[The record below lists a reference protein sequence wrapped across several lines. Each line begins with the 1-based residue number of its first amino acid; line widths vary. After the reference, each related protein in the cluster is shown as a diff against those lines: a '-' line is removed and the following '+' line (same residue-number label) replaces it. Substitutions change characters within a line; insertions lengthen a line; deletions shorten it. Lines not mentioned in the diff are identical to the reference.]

1 MTDTQKIIST
11 LEMPEKVALFK
22 ELYDELA
29 GCGTNGDTEL
39 AHVNT
44 FEASLLKS
52 IGGSGTINEVTGL
65 PQFGKGGGSPPPAQP
80 TTTTQTSEFPT
91 ELRPFIKDILGEAKG
106 EFAREKGEGYI
117 PFGGPQLAQFTPEQQ
132 QAFATGREQFGA
144 RGLAGTPLGQASTY
158 YQPALAATAL
168 GTSEIGAGDI
178 GRRMDPFLQNV
189 VDVAKREARRDEDL
203 ASQGRSAQAVG
214 AGSFGGSRQAILEAE
229 AERNLGQRLGD
240 IQAQGLSQ
248 AFQNAQQA
256 AEAQRAREMAGGR
269 QFAGLGESA
278 FSRAR
283 GDITGLAGVGE
294 AQQGRSQQALDLARR
309 EFEEE
314 KAFPSTALQRYS
326 SLIRGWGLT
335 PSQTTVTTPPAIPR
349 PGLGQQIAG
358 AAGTGIGLYGQ
369 FGGFDKRAGGLV
381 GLMGG
386 GTPMDPLRPPYEL
399 FPAPTNGQYN
409 TGGMVG
415 LNQGGTVNRFMGQL
429 IKKNS
434 VAHPIPNQPIP
445 SGGGKAG
452 GKGLFNNLIMGM
464 LKKHYDQG
472 TLPGQGQ
479 SGDLGRPPEGYTPFN
494 VNLGRFADTGSSY
507 HPGAATGGLLGL
519 TVSQNAKRGALTQP
533 STDVA
538 KLSLSDIGD
547 WYRNPLNRYDMTLGE
562 AVGRMGDFY
571 RKPLTESDTTS
582 LVESDDLIPEMILQ
596 DFPELLKKIPEGARI
611 VAEKAAEFFPLDA
624 AAQAYANL
632 QAGQA
637 GHGGRSDT
645 GVPTGEVHDA
655 EYTVFDR
662 DPAPFGLDPSTPIT
676 AGTRIDN
683 ITDTGGLVSG
693 VPQDEQ
699 RLAQQQ
705 AEGIAADN
713 RAKNIDQEGDPS
725 IPVDPM
731 QALLDQRNADTSSA
745 ITDAAAAEQKY
756 LDYLKG
762 QSGGDQ
768 DKWGALTQL
777 GLNLMSETPQYE
789 GEGLLA
795 IAGRAG
801 KEPLAALQASQKED
815 KALNYKIAEVEKD
828 MAVRRAGLKS
838 ASAQQSFD
846 NRIKLIDS
854 LSKSKQYKFNLLEKM
869 ADLSPANVRTTGSVI
884 RRYMGT
890 LLGQPDTA
898 IQALHNAGV
907 RGVDSEGQLKRFA
920 KTFGEKVSP
929 GGSGKDVEN
938 DFVHT
943 IALMAREKQF
953 SEGISFEEAIQ
964 ASMLKLLGETPIYVE
979 DGNFIMGHDSYL
991 TTPPPSEE

>member
-65 PQFGKGGGSPPPAQP
+65 PQFGKGGGSPPPPQP

-132 QAFATGREQFGA
+132 QAFQTGREQFGA

-168 GTSEIGAGDI
+168 GTSEIGTGDI
-178 GRRMDPFLQNV
+178 QRRMDPFLQNV

-240 IQAQGLSQ
+240 IQAQGLSM

-283 GDITGLAGVGE
+283 GDITGLAGIGE
-294 AQQGRSQQALDLARR
+294 AQQGRTQQALDLARR

-349 PGLGQQIAG
+349 PGLAQQLAG

-369 FGGFDKRAGGLV
+369 FGGFGKPSVAATGGLV

-386 GTPMDPLRPPYEL
+386 GTPMAPLRPPYEL
-399 FPAPTNGQYN
+399 FPAPTNRQYN
-409 TGGMVG
+409 TGGIVG
-415 LNQGGTVNRFMGQL
+415 LGIGGQASG
-429 IKKNS
+429 
-434 VAHPIPNQPIP
+434 VAHPIPNQPVP
-445 SGGGKAG
+445 SSG
-452 GKGLFNNLIMGM
+452 GKGGGVINSLIMDM
-464 LKKHYDQG
+464 LRKHYKKG

-507 HPGAATGGLLGL
+507 HPGAATGGLMGL
-519 TVSQNAKRGALTQP
+519 TVSQNAKRGALTEP

-571 RKPLTESDTTS
+571 RKPLSESDTTD
-582 LVESDDLIPEMILQ
+582 LITLDDL
-596 DFPELLKKIPEGARI
+596 DFSGVGDVGVLHPHFDEEGTG
-611 VAEKAAEFFPLDA
+611 PL
-624 AAQAYANL
+624 
-632 QAGQA
+632 
-637 GHGGRSDT
+637 
-645 GVPTGEVHDA
+645 
-655 EYTVFDR
+655 
-662 DPAPFGLDPSTPIT
+662 
-676 AGTRIDN
+676 
-683 ITDTGGLVSG
+683 GGLEELWDKYTYSPIERRELGEEEARNKVISEIASG
-693 VPQDEQ
+693 VPIGGEADESLYKFKEQEAQ

-713 RAKNIDQEGDPS
+713 RAKNIDQKGDPS

-731 QALLDQRNADTSSA
+731 QALLNQRNADTSSA

-762 QSGGDQ
+762 QSGGNQ
-768 DKWGALTQL
+768 DKWGALTEL
-777 GLNLMSETPQYE
+777 GINLMSEKPLYE
-789 GEGLLA
+789 GENLLS

-801 KEPLAALQASQKED
+801 KEPLASLQASQKED